1 MMLKDTTNLRADGFT
16 ELQGTLVIDGSQ
28 PGDFSDEAVQRLYD
42 QQRKA
47 AQMLSCLT
55 LRERQVMQLVTS
67 GMPNK
72 TVAHQLQL
80 SVKTVEKH
88 RGRLMKK
95 LRLHSMCELFRFWF
109 VLTWDELLQSER
121 QGL

>member
-1 MMLKDTTNLRADGFT
+1 MMLKDTTNLRAGDFA
-16 ELQGTLVIDGSQ
+16 ELQGARGIDGTLH
-28 PGDFSDEAVQRLYD
+28 GDCSDEAVKRLYD
-42 QQRKA
+42 RQRKA
-47 AQMLSCLT
+47 AQMLNCLT
-55 LRERQVMQLVTS
+55 IRERQVMQLVTS

-72 TVAHQLQL
+72 TVAHRLQL